1 MPTLLT
7 DGGFRKLLIRMV
19 EFVKNL
25 FIASVSESDKM
36 EFIISINSINIARVK
51 ITTITFIILEAMML
65 LFHY

>member
-1 MPTLLT
+1 
-7 DGGFRKLLIRMV
+7 MV